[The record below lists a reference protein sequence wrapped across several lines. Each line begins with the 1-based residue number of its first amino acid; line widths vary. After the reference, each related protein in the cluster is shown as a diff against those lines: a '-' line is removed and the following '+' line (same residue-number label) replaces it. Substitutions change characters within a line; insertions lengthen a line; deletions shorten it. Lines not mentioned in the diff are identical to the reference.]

1 MDASNLATV
10 FAPTVFR
17 SGMDDPLKAVMEIK
31 FSQNILLNIIVKE
44 HILKN
49 AIKLFRD
56 IYRQKNGVDRNIT
69 DNPMLNINPN
79 RGTNVMSKDMTDEM
93 SVISK
98 ELSDVE
104 KSEFADITSA
114 ISPHMLSRMAGMTGG
129 DRNTTIGHKHGSRGH
144 HHHSGK
150 SHHHSTGRNFK
161 PVVSVS
167 DNERDSEG
175 SAGKKKSDE
184 EGDNNNEDNDDI
196 DGLTNGN
203 KNRSFYR
210 VKKAGASD
218 EES

>member
-31 FSQNILLNIIVKE
+31 FSQNILLNVIVKE

-79 RGTNVMSKDMTDEM
+79 RGANVMSKDMSDEM
-93 SVISK
+93 SIISK
-98 ELSDVE
+98 ELSEVE

-144 HHHSGK
+144 HHHHSDK
-150 SHHHSTGRNFK
+150 HHHHSTGRNFK

-175 SAGKKKSDE
+175 SAGKKKSDNE
-184 EGDNNNEDNDDI
+184 EGDNDDI
-196 DGLTNGN
+196 DGLTSGN
-203 KNRSFYR
+203 KNRSFYK